1 MGQTPSAPVAP
12 VCYNPAVCEPEVAY
26 VAGECNKVGKN
37 ILHLTLRRAIIAI
50 AGETYGN
57 QILSQYNPTLAG
69 TRKYKWDSMQS
80 DVVATLPENVATL
93 PENVEPQPDE
103 TAGFAG
109 FKNYEGFVEGATN
122 NGCVECSCSAAAEK
136 LIAKCRNANPQVPNA
151 IVDVI
156 TSAQPLLSSN
166 LQQAMNIGTDTSG
179 VVPVD
184 LWSSYYQPGS
194 SVTTSTTDPST
205 TDQAPSATAPDQF
218 TNRYPFT
225 NRETFTNRE
234 SFINPGDDAVYPF
247 IKNAIEARHTKFK
260 VTLSSPTY
268 ESDCSSIAFY
278 SMKRFIPEEKK
289 MLDTLFGYYI
299 NYVSSYESLYL
310 HKESIIKIINGKL
323 DELDK
328 IQSKI
333 DNYKTNLHVDNR
345 KNNYQSSNYEFYN
358 TVRKYMLIL
367 YYSLFILYLIFSNF
381 LREKQYTNKKI
392 LLVLA
397 IYLLIPIILSY
408 AINLTYEGYIYFLES
423 NNIKEDTKS
432 YADIIKA

>member
-26 VAGECNKVGKN
+26 VARECNKVGKN

-57 QILSQYNPTLAG
+57 QILSQYNPALAG
-69 TRKYKWDSMQS
+69 TRQYSWDSMHS
-80 DVVATLPENVATL
+80 DVVATLP
-93 PENVEPQPDE
+93 DE
-103 TAGFAG
+103 TAG

-136 LIAKCRNANPQVPNA
+136 LIAKCKNTNPEVPNA
-151 IVDVI
+151 IVDAI

-166 LQQAMNIGTDTSG
+166 LQQAMNIGTVTPE
-179 VVPVD
+179 VEPVD
-184 LWSSYYQPGS
+184 LWRDEYQPGS

-205 TDQAPSATAPDQF
+205 TDPDPSTTAPDQF

-234 SFINPGDDAVYPF
+234 SFINTQSDAIYPF
-247 IKNAIEARHTKFK
+247 IKDAIEARHTKFK
-260 VTLSSPTY
+260 VTLSTRSPTFDL
-268 ESDCSSIAFY
+268 DCSSSAFY

>member
-1 MGQTPSAPVAP
+1 MGGSASKPAP
-12 VCYNPAVCEPEVAY
+12 VCYSPALCEPQVAY
-26 VAGECNKVGKN
+26 VKRECEKVGTN

-50 AGETYGN
+50 AGETLGN

-69 TRKYKWDSMQS
+69 TRQYNWDTMPS
-80 DVVATLPENVATL
+80 DVIATKPEVIATQ
-93 PENVEPQPDE
+93 PEV
-103 TAGFAG
+103 TAG

-122 NGCVECSCSAAAEK
+122 NDCVECSCSAAAEK
-136 LIAKCRNANPQVPNA
+136 LIAKCRNTNPAVPNA
-151 IVDVI
+151 IVDAI
-156 TSAQPLLSSN
+156 TPSLLSLN
-166 LQQAMNIGTDTSG
+166 VQQAMNGTVTPE
-179 VVPVD
+179 VEPVD
-184 LWSSYYQPGS
+184 LWKDKYQPGS
-194 SVTTSTTDPST
+194 SVTTSTTDPDPST
-205 TDQAPSATAPDQF
+205 TDPDPSATAPDQF

-225 NRETFTNRE
+225 NRAPFTNRETFTNRE
-234 SFINPGDDAVYPF
+234 SFINTESDAIYPF
-247 IKNAIEARHTKFK
+247 IRDAIEERRTKFK

-268 ESDCSSIAFY
+268 ENDCSSSAYY
-278 SMKRFIPEEKK
+278 SMKKFIPEEKK

-323 DELDK
+323 DELNK

-333 DNYKTNLHVDNR
+333 DNYKTNLHIDNR

-358 TVRKYMLIL
+358 TVRKYILIL

-392 LLVLA
+392 VLVLA
-397 IYLLIPIILSY
+397 IYLLIPIILSF

>member
-26 VAGECNKVGKN
+26 VARECNKVGTN

-57 QILSQYNPTLAG
+57 QILSQYNPALAG
-69 TRKYKWDSMQS
+69 TRQYGWDTMQS
-80 DVVATLPENVATL
+80 DVIATQL
-93 PENVEPQPDE
+93 DE
-103 TAGFAG
+103 TAG

-136 LIAKCRNANPQVPNA
+136 LIAKCRNTNPQVPNA
-151 IVDVI
+151 IVDAI

-166 LQQAMNIGTDTSG
+166 LQQAMNIGTVTPE
-179 VVPVD
+179 VEPVD
-184 LWSSYYQPGS
+184 LWSTRYQPGS
-194 SVTTSTTDPST
+194 SVTTSTTD
-205 TDQAPSATAPDQF
+205 QA
-218 TNRYPFT
+218 PFT

-234 SFINPGDDAVYPF
+234 SFINTESDAIYPF
-247 IKNAIEARHTKFK
+247 IKDAIEARHTKFK

-268 ESDCSSIAFY
+268 ESDCSSIAYY

>member
-26 VAGECNKVGKN
+26 VASECNKVGTN

-57 QILSQYNPTLAG
+57 QILSQYNPALAG
-69 TRKYKWDSMQS
+69 TREYEWDTWQS
-80 DVVATLPENVATL
+80 EVVATLPENVATL
-93 PENVEPQPDE
+93 PENVATLPDE
-103 TAGFAG
+103 TAG

-156 TSAQPLLSSN
+156 TRAQPLLSSN
-166 LQQAMNIGTDTSG
+166 LRKAMNNGTDTSG
-179 VVPVD
+179 VEPVD
-184 LWSSYYQPGS
+184 QWRDKYQPGS
-194 SVTTSTTDPST
+194 YVTTSNTDPST
-205 TDQAPSATAPDQF
+205 TDPDPSATAPDQF

-234 SFINPGDDAVYPF
+234 SFINTESDAIYPF
-247 IKNAIEARHTKFK
+247 IKDAVEARHTKFK
-260 VTLSSPTY
+260 FELSSPTY
-268 ESDCSSIAFY
+268 EFDCSSIAYY

-345 KNNYQSSNYEFYN
+345 KNNYQTSNYEFYN